1 MSIKLSRNLV
11 RIITSVVL
19 LTMVIGL
26 VSNVAAAGVN
36 EPTYGS
42 AVAGGGYAEWDLAND
57 YFAPMF
63 EAGVMDKT
71 NFSDL
76 YLRYECPTTSGAD
89 GILYALVL
97 NQTPY
102 LILDDNNSNW
112 IKEYSIKSSP
122 LVDGGSGNDGTPPDF
137 EYIEESGVL
146 VGWEASVSLPLGS
159 YTQLEVHAQIVSEDA
174 GGATSST
181 GKNDPISLVLVCPPA
196 IDLEK
201 HTNGVDADNPTG
213 PEVPAGSLVT
223 WTYTVTNTGSQELFG
238 VSVVDDNG
246 TPSDTSDDFSPDCSW
261 PGEAGYLAP
270 YGSVDC
276 TAQGTA
282 VEGQYGNIAEVVGN
296 TCQPKGVSVN
306 VVECVEVM
314 DDDPSH
320 YIGTMDYGDLPES
333 FGMTTLANDGARHS
347 LTELNLT
354 IGLDKDLE
362 VDGSPNAAALGD
374 DLNNVADEEGVFR
387 PTGSNWSDG
396 LGELTVFV
404 DIDAVGQEGYVGC
417 LTGWLDFHNGSGGG
431 PDFSFDDAGEYII
444 QNVAVMVGENQINF
458 PLPVGVA
465 DDASFFGRFRLV
477 PITGEVVDGVCTQ
490 QPLGYTGAAVGGEVE
505 DQVFVFGPTAV
516 SLAGFTAGPSSESS
530 IIFSWMVVLVTIGL
544 VSAGISNFFFRKQR
558 ININIK

>member
-42 AVAGGGYAEWDLAND
+42 AVVGGGYAEWDLAND

-181 GKNDPISLVLVCPPA
+181 GKNDPISLELVCPPA
-196 IDLEK
+196 IDIEK

-213 PEVPAGSLVT
+213 PEIPAGSLVT

-276 TAQGTA
+276 TAQ
-282 VEGQYGNIAEVVGN
+282 
-296 TCQPKGVSVN
+296 
-306 VVECVEVM
+306 
-314 DDDPSH
+314 
-320 YIGTMDYGDLPES
+320 
-333 FGMTTLANDGARHS
+333 
-347 LTELNLT
+347 
-354 IGLDKDLE
+354 
-362 VDGSPNAAALGD
+362 
-374 DLNNVADEEGVFR
+374 
-387 PTGSNWSDG
+387 
-396 LGELTVFV
+396 
-404 DIDAVGQEGYVGC
+404 
-417 LTGWLDFHNGSGGG
+417 
-431 PDFSFDDAGEYII
+431 
-444 QNVAVMVGENQINF
+444 
-458 PLPVGVA
+458 
-465 DDASFFGRFRLV
+465 
-477 PITGEVVDGVCTQ
+477 
-490 QPLGYTGAAVGGEVE
+490 
-505 DQVFVFGPTAV
+505 
-516 SLAGFTAGPSSESS
+516 
-530 IIFSWMVVLVTIGL
+530 
-544 VSAGISNFFFRKQR
+544 
-558 ININIK
+558 